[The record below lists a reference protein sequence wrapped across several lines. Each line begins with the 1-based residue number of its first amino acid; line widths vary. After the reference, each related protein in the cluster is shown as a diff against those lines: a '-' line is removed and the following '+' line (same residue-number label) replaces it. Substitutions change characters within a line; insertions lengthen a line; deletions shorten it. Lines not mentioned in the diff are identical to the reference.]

1 MKNFTNKNISSR
13 ETESRKS
20 ESETNNY
27 FNIKAKKMNLIVKLM
42 LNESIFT

>member
-1 MKNFTNKNISSR
+1 MKNFTDKNISSR

>member
-13 ETESRKS
+13 ETETRKS
-20 ESETNNY
+20 ASETNNY